1 MKRKIWFV
9 TVALLLVS
17 LVLPLAVGVAGQGN
31 NGRRP
36 IVKFEGIVDS
46 RPEDKIGTWVISGEQ
61 VEVMESTRFIEN
73 KGAADEGAKV
83 VVHASPLNTGGFEA
97 ISIRVV
103 EPAVATVKIKGFVT
117 ELADDYLVVN
127 GLTIQYTTETHI
139 VGHLE
144 VGVFVKIEAQM
155 LPTGYVATKIEVRP
169 VERPRVVEFEGTI
182 ESMGDANDTVEG
194 NQWIIGEHQVTVTE
208 STVIVGTPEE
218 GKQAEVR
225 ALVQPD
231 DTLLALWIKVI
242 EEPEVIEWTGT
253 IERLPKR
260 WGFWV
265 VEGRAVLVR
274 PQTVMVGD
282 QVPEVGK
289 PAHVKALGFR
299 RRPLFAIE
307 IEVLELTPAETPELT
322 ETLESA
328 ATR

>member
-1 MKRKIWFV
+1 MRRKICFV

-17 LVLPLAVGVAGQGN
+17 LVLPLAVGVAAQGN

-46 RPEDKIGTWVISGEQ
+46 RPNPGKIGTWVISGQQ
-61 VEVMESTRFIEN
+61 VEVVESTRFTEN
-73 KGAADEGAKV
+73 NGAADEGAKV
-83 VVHASPLNTGGFEA
+83 VVHASRLNGGEFEA

-103 EPAVATVKIKGFVT
+103 EPAVVTVKIKGFVT
-117 ELADDYLVVN
+117 DLGEDYLIVN
-127 GLTIQYTTETHI
+127 GLRIEWNEDTDISGQ
-139 VGHLE
+139 LE
-144 VGVFVKIEAQM
+144 VGAFVKIEAQM
-155 LPTGYVATKIEVRP
+155 LPTGYVAITIQVLP
-169 VERPRVVEFEGTI
+169 VGRPRFVEFEGTI
-182 ESMGDANDTVEG
+182 ESMGDANETVEG
-194 NQWIIGEHQVTVTE
+194 NQWIIGKHEVTVTE
-208 STVIVGTPEE
+208 STVIIGTPEE

-231 DTLLALWIKVI
+231 DSLLALWIKVI
-242 EEPEVIEWTGT
+242 EEPEVIELTGT

-289 PAHVKALGFR
+289 TARVTAQAFR
-299 RRPLFAIE
+299 QRPLFAIE
-307 IEVLELTPAETPELT
+307 IEVLELTPAETPEPT
-322 ETLESA
+322 EIL
-328 ATR
+328 